1 MAVLRDYVM
10 NRQERL
16 SYMVEQ
22 YQTTILKVCY
32 AYLCNLEDAKD
43 AVQETFLKA
52 YNNLGSFRGEC
63 SEKSWLIRIA
73 RNTCLD
79 MRRSAW
85 YRRVDQRIQLEDL
98 SEVHQSDAPE
108 DEQQLTYAI
117 MRLPSKLKD
126 AVILYYYQ
134 DLPMKE
140 VAEILNI
147 TQPSVSNRLS
157 RARKKLKMHLEEER

>member
-16 SYMVEQ
+16 SYMVER

-52 YNNLGSFRGEC
+52 YSNLDSFRGEC

-85 YRRVDQRIQLEDL
+85 YRRVDQPRGFFVVMDAHTG
-98 SEVHQSDAPE
+98 EV
-108 DEQQLTYAI
+108 
-117 MRLPSKLKD
+117 LK
-126 AVILYYYQ
+126 VTERNVGTGIQ
-134 DLPMKE
+134 DL
-140 VAEILNI
+140 V
-147 TQPSVSNRLS
+147 
-157 RARKKLKMHLEEER
+157 

>member
-22 YQTTILKVCY
+22 YQLTILKVCY
-32 AYLCNLEDAKD
+32 VYLRNLEDAKD

-52 YNNLGSFRGEC
+52 YNNLDSFRGEC

-73 RNTCLD
+73 RNICLD
-79 MRRSAW
+79 MRKSAW
-85 YRRVDQRIQLEDL
+85 YRRVDKRIRLEDL
-98 SEVHQSDAPE
+98 PEAHQPDASE

-157 RARKKLKMHLEEER
+157 RARKKLKMHLEEES